1 MRKSGFYS
9 QKLHGLCKAPEEDPG
24 TAGPAA
30 SRCCGDWADLGSQ
43 SSPQHPTPARL
54 HLFITC
60 TYLLP
65 ASQVGRGT
73 TASHLLPL
81 QGSGLPRAGPRP
93 ASASCRRLSAPP
105 PPPRV
110 IKGGRGESASPAEGE
125 RLPGSGEWT
134 AALAGRLLRGRGALR
149 RSAPPAATF
158 PSERGGERRR
168 ERRAPGPAP
177 RRRRGGRARARPPA
191 RPRRARVPCGRHVV
205 VAVRG
210 GGGSQEPSDPGP
222 GRRPRPG
229 RGCGGTA
236 PCPAPR

>member
-1 MRKSGFYS
+1 MLWR
-9 QKLHGLCKAPEEDPG
+9 
-24 TAGPAA
+24 
-30 SRCCGDWADLGSQ
+30 LGRPRLSELPSTPN
-43 SSPQHPTPARL
+43 SSPPPPIYYL

-60 TYLLP
+60 LT
-65 ASQVGRGT
+65 GW
-73 TASHLLPL
+73 
-81 QGSGLPRAGPRP
+81 PRHHRIAPP
-93 ASASCRRLSAPP
+93 ASAGLWAAEGRAKAGLSQLPAVKRPP

>member
-1 MRKSGFYS
+1 MPYYLWHCCHLPLKLSFAFLLFNAHIPFITCLSISMYFLALMPRVGSLLSITSCSRSCRLLRVAWMVRLLMAWGHTCSYSWAECHKSKGGKQQPQDLVRKSGFYS

-105 PPPRV
+105 PPP
-110 IKGGRGESASPAEGE
+110 E
-125 RLPGSGEWT
+125 L
-134 AALAGRLLRGRGALR
+134 
-149 RSAPPAATF
+149 
-158 PSERGGERRR
+158 
-168 ERRAPGPAP
+168 
-177 RRRRGGRARARPPA
+177 
-191 RPRRARVPCGRHVV
+191 
-205 VAVRG
+205 
-210 GGGSQEPSDPGP
+210 
-222 GRRPRPG
+222 
-229 RGCGGTA
+229 
-236 PCPAPR
+236 